1 MEISLQY
8 TVELKSR
15 LQNNKYN
22 EFLFIKIYTF
32 KAGKEDEKIS
42 TTIKTIAHLGR
53 WQNFQA
59 FLYIFC
65 ITLKYTYTPYI
76 IWPFFQ

>member
-32 KAGKEDEKIS
+32 KAGIKDEK
-42 TTIKTIAHLGR
+42 
-53 WQNFQA
+53 N
-59 FLYIFC
+59 
-65 ITLKYTYTPYI
+65 KYHN
-76 IWPFFQ
+76 